1 MLNARSSRKRPPG
14 CTTLIFQHAAAPR
27 RDIAYYLEAGIFEAG
42 RYEKGVDLLGS
53 NRHLRDAL
61 RAKGYRVTYD
71 EFAGGHSDL
80 NWRSGFARGLLALV
94 GR

>member
-1 MLNARSSRKRPPG
+1 
-14 CTTLIFQHAAAPR
+14 
-27 RDIAYYLEAGIFEAG
+27 
-42 RYEKGVDLLGS
+42 V
-53 NRHLRDAL
+53 L

-80 NWRSGFARGLLALV
+80 NWRTGYAKGLLALV